1 MALSE
6 EARARLA
13 PQAAEIIGR
22 YPKARSALLPLLHL
36 VQSEEGY
43 VSEDG
48 IEFCAS
54 QLGLTEADVTGVVS
68 FYTMYKRKPV
78 GDYHVGV
85 CTNSLCAV
93 MGGDAIFADLQE
105 HLGVGNDETTAD
117 GKVSLE
123 HLECNA
129 ACDYAPVVMVNW
141 EFFDNMTP
149 RQGQGPGRRPALG
162 RRGGADPRRA
172 AAVHLEAGRTD
183 PGRVPRRPGGRRAHR
198 GRSVP
203 GRPADR
209 QATGLDARRRH
220 QRRCGKAAVT
230 TILTPELTAH
240 WDEPDSFTLAAYKR
254 DGGYQRAAQ
263 GPGHDA
269 RPGHP
274 DAQGLGPARPRRG
287 RLPDRA

>member
-13 PQAAEIIGR
+13 PQVAEIIGR
-22 YPKARSALLPLLHL
+22 YPRARSALLPLLHL

-48 IEFCAS
+48 IEFCANR
-54 QLGLTEADVTGVVS
+54 LGLTQADVTGVVS
-68 FYTMYKRKPV
+68 FYTMFKRRPV

-85 CTNSLCAV
+85 CTNALCAV

-123 HLECNA
+123 HVECNA

-149 RQGQGPGRRPALG
+149 AKARDMVDALRTGGEVAPSRGAPRLCTWKQAGTVLAGFPDGQAAGGRTVGDPSLAGLRIAKDQGWTPDGGTSDAAGRRP
-162 RRGGADPRRA
+162 
-172 AAVHLEAGRTD
+172 
-183 PGRVPRRPGGRRAHR
+183 
-198 GRSVP
+198 
-203 GRPADR
+203 
-209 QATGLDARRRH
+209 
-220 QRRCGKAAVT
+220 
-230 TILTPELTAH
+230 
-240 WDEPDSFTLAAYKR
+240 
-254 DGGYQRAAQ
+254 
-263 GPGHDA
+263 
-269 RPGHP
+269 
-274 DAQGLGPARPRRG
+274 
-287 RLPDRA
+287 